1 MEWVRGIVEWI
12 QGNWN
17 ILQPV
22 LIIAIGLFAL
32 WRVKFAGDL
41 LKMGGYALLALLELC
56 NEGVASVTRET
67 TDIVAGEIYKYLNA
81 AGVAGWVSLE
91 QTQKITWKLWCL
103 FRDAVL
109 KPVEADGA
117 NPYKAFLAGYR
128 SARLKLAERGLIGQ
142 TKVATRPFGRI
153 R

>member
-1 MEWVRGIVEWI
+1 MEGLRSIIEWVTEHWGII
-12 QGNWN
+12 QTM
-17 ILQPV
+17 
-22 LIIAIGLFAL
+22 LIIVIGLFAL

-41 LKMGGYALLALLELC
+41 LKMGGYVLLALLELC

-81 AGVAGWVSLE
+81 AGVAGWVSSE
-91 QTQKITWKLWCL
+91 QTENITWKLWCW

-109 KPVEADGA
+109 KPVEADGD

-128 SARLKLAERGLIGQ
+128 SARLKLADRGLIGQ